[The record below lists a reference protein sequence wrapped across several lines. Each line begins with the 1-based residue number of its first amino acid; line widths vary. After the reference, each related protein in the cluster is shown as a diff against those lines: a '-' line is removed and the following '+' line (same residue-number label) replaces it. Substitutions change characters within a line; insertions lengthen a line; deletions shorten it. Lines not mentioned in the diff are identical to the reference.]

1 MRSFFICRTQKIE
14 ATHSSPRTPAFYF
27 SKKSTPPP
35 PSSVKSSTN
44 LRGRK
49 SKMNVSMMMS
59 VLHGPLGSLVVTRV
73 PARGLSRQ
81 PNDRDGQT
89 GPTHFRGRR
98 SKMGYRFLDLQDR
111 ISKIEDGGGSSIFDS
126 EGRRWGR
133 SPSIFGAG
141 RSENPPPS
149 IFEAGRAKNS
159 PIFDLRPSIFDPEDR
174 RTLSPSSFFDPEDRK
189 NPSTIFVAGDWIEDG
204 GAAEQDETPTDRFA
218 PGDHRL
224 SCPPD
229 HRKQLS

>member
-1 MRSFFICRTQKIE
+1 MLIYSASHVLLAVLLCFLDLQDSGHDRASSAERSQPHARSGLSFFYISCKISIRPFGNQGIDVVLDGE
-14 ATHSSPRTPAFYF
+14 RA
-27 SKKSTPPP
+27 
-35 PSSVKSSTN
+35 
-44 LRGRK
+44 GEC
-49 SKMNVSMMMS
+49 NVSMIMS
-59 VLHGPLGSLVVTRV
+59 VLRGPLGSLVVTRV

-174 RTLSPSSFFDPEDRK
+174 RTPLSSIFDLDEVLGEIHSLDGGR
-189 NPSTIFVAGDWIEDG
+189 EDG
-204 GAAEQDETPTDRFA
+204 
-218 PGDHRL
+218 
-224 SCPPD
+224 
-229 HRKQLS
+229 